1 MGDKNLW
8 RKFFKAMSHISEI
21 SIGWAWDVVRGV
33 WKQTK
38 TPQYRGEKES
48 VG

>member
-1 MGDKNLW
+1 
-8 RKFFKAMSHISEI
+8 
-21 SIGWAWDVVRGV
+21 V